1 MSGRRV
7 RAALAA
13 ALCAVAPLAG
23 ACGRDSGREKVVFSF
38 DPRITSVDLLLG
50 IERGYFARQG
60 IEVELAP
67 FNGTTETLPSLAQG
81 RIDVAPTGVFGAPYL
96 NVIGRGARI
105 RLVAARAVHR
115 AGKCG
120 YASFVARS
128 ELLDSGRLHDFASLR
143 GLRLDAD
150 RTSAQFLHWSRLFA
164 LGGLREADVEMIRL
178 PTHLKLEALRSGTI
192 DATLTTEPSVHEI
205 VSRGVGKVWMAVGDV
220 SPDHQNSFLLF
231 GPRLLDERRDLG
243 RKVMAG
249 YLDAVR
255 DYLREGKSERVVATV
270 ARLTRMPP
278 DEVRELCWPD
288 WSTDGR
294 IDAAQLLELQRW
306 ALGLGLIDEITPIAE
321 LVDASFLDE
330 AR

>member
-1 MSGRRV
+1 MSARRS
-7 RAALAA
+7 RTAIAGAL
-13 ALCAVAPLAG
+13 LAVALGAG
-23 ACGRDSGREKVVFSF
+23 ACAPAAGGEKVVFTF
-38 DPRITSVDLLLG
+38 DQRITSVDLLLG

-60 IEVELAP
+60 LEVELAT

-81 RIDVAPTGVFGAPYL
+81 RIDVAPTGVFGAAYL
-96 NVIGRGARI
+96 NVIGRGARV

-115 AGKCG
+115 ADKCG

-128 ELLDSGRLHDFASLR
+128 ALLDSGRLSDFASLR
-143 GLRLDAD
+143 GLRIDAD
-150 RTSAQFLHWSRLFA
+150 PTSSQYFHWSRLFG
-164 LGGLREADVEMIRL
+164 LGGLRPDEVLAIRL
-178 PTHLKLEALRSGTI
+178 PTHLKLEALRSGQIDVTI
-192 DATLTTEPSVHEI
+192 TTEPSVHEI
-205 VSRGVGKVWMAVGDV
+205 VSRGVGKVWMPVGDV

-243 RKVMAG
+243 RRVMAG

-255 DYLREGKSERVVATV
+255 DYLREGRSERIVETV

-278 DEVRELCWPD
+278 EDVRQLCWPD

-294 IDAAQLLELQRW
+294 IDATQLLALQEW
-306 ALGLGLIDEITPIAE
+306 ALGLGLIDAVVPIPE
-321 LVDASFLDE
+321 LVDESFLDD